1 MEILIKQQAMFYAK
15 SLEDEIYHIFNLLKV
30 SNKENAIP
38 AEIRERILR
47 STKSNIN
54 HLNIILQS

>member
-1 MEILIKQQAMFYAK
+1 MEKLIKQQAMYYTK

-38 AEIRERILR
+38 KEVRERILR
-47 STKSNIN
+47 RTKSNIN